1 MGKLVLNLVSLREA
15 RHDLGMTTMVE
26 PKKRQL
32 ELSLNYASCSSFFE
46 DRSRYLDKVRLSKK
60 QHTKDTQVM

>member
-46 DRSRYLDKVRLSKK
+46 DLRGHQYRSFGVENSKSFCISN
-60 QHTKDTQVM
+60 